1 MKLTRWIWL
10 KIISILYVINIL
22 SLLSKA
28 HKCIYKYYNTNLIST
43 VLSVQQCFYYRS
55 LSGYQMTSLYSMC
68 ICWTKKEYKCH
79 LCSSVGPG
87 RNTNVTFAYMLSLQ
101 NVFFIKCYPVSS
113 LYSMYIYRNK
123 KECKH
128 PFTHNVYTVMNI
140 SVCAPP
146 DAFLIWGVLKV
157 CRYQKPWIKG

>member
-1 MKLTRWIWL
+1 MKFTRWIWL
-10 KIISILYVINIL
+10 KIISILYVINIW

-68 ICWTKKEYKCH
+68 ICWTKKEYKCL
-79 LCSSVGPG
+79 LCSYVVSPEC
-87 RNTNVTFAYMLSLQ
+87 
-101 NVFFIKCYPVSS
+101 VFFIKCYPVSS

-146 DAFLIWGVLKV
+146 DAFLIWGILKV